1 MRSNARKIALHLV
14 FEKEFGKNQEEES
27 LLKSELILQ
36 EKVSSDEDLLFI
48 DQLTKAVAFHNRD
61 IKKILKNN
69 IEGYTFD
76 RIHRVDAAILLLAVA
91 EIKFIKETDA
101 KIIVNEAVNLASV
114 YGGEKS
120 TSFVN
125 GVLAKIIKE

>member
-27 LLKSELILQ
+27 LLKSELLLQ

-48 DQLTKAVAFHNRD
+48 EQLTKAVAFHNRD
-61 IKKILKNN
+61 IKKILKDN

-101 KIIVNEAVNLASV
+101 KIIINEAVNLASV